1 MRRLIDKWLKAGVVE
16 QGQVFYPE
24 TGTPQGGVVSP
35 TLSNIFLHH
44 VVDVWFARE
53 VQPRLRGSS
62 TLIRYCDDF
71 VMLFACIDGAEWVH
85 EVLGKRWRR
94 WPAADPGLSRYH
106 FVCKAETLGERVL
119 AARGGGHCARGGRSK
134 QRGKNRAP

>member
-1 MRRLIDKWLKAGVVE
+1 VME
-16 QGQVFYPE
+16 QGQVFFPE

-35 TLSNIFLHH
+35 MLSNIFLHQ

-71 VMLFACIDGAEWVH
+71 VMLFACREDAERVQA
-85 EVLGKRWRR
+85 VLGKRLARF
-94 WPAADPGLSRYH
+94 GLQLHPDKTRLLDFRPRKSPPH
-106 FVCKAETLGERVL
+106 EAEATQD
-119 AARGGGHCARGGRSK
+119 GRCQASC
-134 QRGKNRAP
+134 RINGFS